1 MARLTSENLLISC
14 LVNSADIHLA
24 RRLGCVPSDF
34 KGYRDEYQWVL
45 DHYEKYDRCPN
56 EAELL
61 AVFEDFP
68 FSPSQ
73 EQARSHA
80 DEVLRQASSRNLLK
94 ALNKAQSDLLHGDVY
109 EAFEHFKTL
118 QMRVAAFQ
126 GDNLLVDSAF
136 LDDYDAPQELRVTMP
151 WPTLQ
156 QFTGGIGPGELW
168 YIGARQGHGKSS
180 YLVDIAV
187 AAAMQGYRVN
197 IFSLEMTKR
206 QIQVRAQAAC
216 GKALGLT
223 VNSAM
228 MLHRQFDQLDYKTLL
243 QKIEAGVPGTIHVN
257 DASKGRVTPS
267 VVAASTNDYDL
278 TIIDYVGLM
287 YSDDGLPAIRDHRV
301 MAEISNQLK
310 EIALVNGTRIIGASQ
325 INREGDSNGYKPRP
339 PKLKTL
345 AQSDHLGND
354 GDLVATMCRMGLGV
368 GVFSIEKNR
377 HGESGRLFYT
387 KFDPNHGDFTE
398 VTEEQARDIADCED

>member
-1 MARLTSENLLISC
+1 MARHTSENLLISC
-14 LVNSADIHLA
+14 LINSADVHLA
-24 RRLGCVPSDF
+24 RRLGCAPSDF
-34 KGYRDEYQWVL
+34 KGYRDEYQWIL
-45 DHYEKYDRCPN
+45 DHYDKYERCPN

-80 DEVLRQASSRNLLK
+80 DEVLRQSSSRNLLK
-94 ALNKAQSDLLHGDVY
+94 ALTKAQNDLLHGDVP
-109 EAFEHFKTL
+109 EAYEHFKDL
-118 QMRVAAFQ
+118 RLRVAASH

-136 LDDYDAPQELRVTMP
+136 LDDYDAPAELRIEVP

-156 QFTGGIGPGELW
+156 KCTGGIGPGELW
-168 YIGARQGHGKSS
+168 YVGARQGHGKSS
-180 YLVDIAV
+180 YLVEMAV
-187 AAAMQGYRVN
+187 RGALQGFRVN

-216 GKALGLT
+216 GRALGLN

-228 MLHRQFDQLDYKTLL
+228 MLHREFDQHAYKTLL
-243 QKIEAGVPGTIHVN
+243 QKIEDGVPGSIHVH

-267 VVAASTNDYDL
+267 VVAATTSDYDL
-278 TIIDYVGLM
+278 TIVDYVGLM
-287 YSDDGLPAIRDHRV
+287 YSNDGLPAIRDHRV

-310 EIALVNGTRIIGASQ
+310 ETALTNNTRIIGASQ
-325 INREGDSNGYKPRP
+325 INREGDSNSFKQRP

-387 KFDPNHGDFTE
+387 KFDPNHGDFSE
-398 VTEEQARDIADCED
+398 ISEEQARDIADCED